1 MSPAVEAQ
9 AQEALDAEQKQK
21 QQQNQL
27 QNQLQNQM
35 QNQHC
40 CGEKGVM
47 LEPFVHQVGGHSCV
61 LRFGEQTI
69 CKPLIPRE
77 HQFYKSLP
85 AAMRKFTP
93 QYRGVVSVSFEEDE
107 EGNLC
112 LIAYPLHS
120 DPAADLENM
129 DHSAD
134 CEPKTKMLKWGKMVA
149 SSLLVD
155 GDIYSKDGRS
165 RLSRKEKEKSVQ
177 KLQED
182 MELEWLQQAEVLYC
196 RLENSHSN
204 AEPQLKHNPW
214 SLKCHQQH
222 LQRMKENA
230 KHRNQYKFILL
241 ENLTWQ
247 HTVPCV
253 LDLKMGTRQH
263 GDDASEEKKAV
274 QIRKCQQS
282 TSASIGVRLC
292 GMQVY
297 QSDTDQLM
305 FMNKYHGRKLTLP
318 GFKEAL
324 FQFFH
329 SGRRLRRELL
339 SPVLSRLRDMQAAL
353 EACESYRFYSSSLL
367 IIYDGAPHR
376 KHTRRR
382 AEDGLSE
389 EEDDEEY
396 DDDEEVEVETGPEEE
411 EEEEEEEAEVAG
423 ALGFPHSP
431 SSASEDSSSSCSS
444 SSSSVSGTSGMGQ
457 ARLSSS
463 FPGGST
469 VDVRMIDF
477 AHTTCRHYREDSVVH
492 EGQDSGYIFGLQNLI
507 TIISELENCST
518 D

>member
-9 AQEALDAEQKQK
+9 AQEAMDAEQKQK
-21 QQQNQL
+21 QQQQQNQL
-27 QNQLQNQM
+27 QNQLQHQQCYM
-35 QNQHC
+35 
-40 CGEKGVM
+40 EKGVM

-61 LRFGEQTI
+61 LRFGEQTL

-85 AAMRKFTP
+85 SAMRKFTP

-120 DPAADLENM
+120 DPASDLENKE
-129 DHSAD
+129 HQAD
-134 CEPKTKMLKWGKMVA
+134 CEPKVLQWGKMLA
-149 SSLLVD
+149 SPLLVD
-155 GDIYSKDGRS
+155 SENYSKDGRS
-165 RLSRKEKEKSVQ
+165 RHSRKDKDKSAHKVQ
-177 KLQED
+177 DD
-182 MELEWLQQAEVLYC
+182 MELDWLQQAEVLHY
-196 RLENSHSN
+196 RLEHSHSN
-204 AEPQLKHNPW
+204 AVPQIKHNPW

-241 ENLTWQ
+241 ENLTWR

-263 GDDASEEKKAV
+263 GDDASEEKKAM

-282 TSASIGVRLC
+282 TSASMGVRLC

-297 QSDTDQLM
+297 HSDTGQLM
-305 FMNKYHGRKLTLP
+305 FMNKYHGRKLTRP

-324 FQFFH
+324 FEFFH

-339 SPVLSRLRDMQAAL
+339 SPVLSRLREMQAAL

-367 IIYDGAPHR
+367 IIYDGASHR

-382 AEDGLSE
+382 TEDGLSE
-389 EEDDEEY
+389 DDEEDDEE
-396 DDDEEVEVETGPEEE
+396 VEAEPEMEEE
-411 EEEEEEEAEVAG
+411 EEEGEVAG
-423 ALGFPHSP
+423 GLDFPHSP
-431 SSASEDSSSSCSS
+431 ATSSDGSNICSS
-444 SSSSVSGTSGMGQ
+444 SSSG
-457 ARLSSS
+457 SSS
-463 FPGGST
+463 ISQTCLSQPDPRSPV

-507 TIISELENCST
+507 TIISELENHST

>member
-9 AQEALDAEQKQK
+9 AQEAMDAEQKQK
-21 QQQNQL
+21 QQQQ
-27 QNQLQNQM
+27 QQQYQQCYM
-35 QNQHC
+35 
-40 CGEKGVM
+40 EKGVM

-120 DPAADLENM
+120 DPTADLENK
-129 DHSAD
+129 DPSSD
-134 CEPKTKMLKWGKMVA
+134 CEPKNKMLKWSKMVT
-149 SSLLVD
+149 SSLLVESEN
-155 GDIYSKDGRS
+155 YCKDGRS
-165 RLSRKEKEKSVQ
+165 RHSRKDKDKSVH

-182 MELEWLQQAEVLYC
+182 MELEWLQQAEVLYY
-196 RLENSHSN
+196 RLERSQSS
-204 AEPQLKHNPW
+204 AIPQLKHNPW

-297 QSDTDQLM
+297 QSDTGQLM

-329 SGRRLRRELL
+329 SGCRLRHELL
-339 SPVLSRLRDMQAAL
+339 SPVLRRLREMQAAL
-353 EACESYRFYSSSLL
+353 ESCESYRFYSSSLL

-382 AEDGLSE
+382 TEDGLSE
-389 EEDDEEY
+389 EEEEDE
-396 DDDEEVEVETGPEEE
+396 DEEVEVEPEMEDEE
-411 EEEEEEEAEVAG
+411 VGEVAG
-423 ALGFPHSP
+423 TLGFPHSP
-431 SSASEDSSSSCSS
+431 SPSCDSSSSCSS
-444 SSSSVSGTSGMGQ
+444 SSSGG
-457 ARLSSS
+457 
-463 FPGGST
+463 GGSGLSQGCLSRSDPCSPV

-507 TIISELENCST
+507 TIISELEHRL

>member
-9 AQEALDAEQKQK
+9 AREAMDAEQTQK
-21 QQQNQL
+21 QQL
-27 QNQLQNQM
+27 QNQLQHQ
-35 QNQHC
+35 QC
-40 CGEKGVM
+40 YLEKGVM

-120 DPAADLENM
+120 DPAADQENK

-134 CEPKTKMLKWGKMVA
+134 CEPKSMMLKWGNMMS

-155 GDIYSKDGRS
+155 GENYSKDSRGRHC
-165 RLSRKEKEKSVQ
+165 RKDKDKSVQ
-177 KLQED
+177 KFQED
-182 MELEWLQQAEVLYC
+182 MELEWLQQAEVLYY
-196 RLENSHSN
+196 RLEHSHSK
-204 AEPQLKHNPW
+204 AVPQLKHNPW

-230 KHRNQYKFILL
+230 KHHNQYKFILL
-241 ENLTWQ
+241 ENLTWR
-247 HTVPCV
+247 HTEPCV

-263 GDDASEEKKAV
+263 GDDASDEKKAMHT
-274 QIRKCQQS
+274 RKCQQS
-282 TSASIGVRLC
+282 TSALIGVRLC

-329 SGRRLRRELL
+329 SGRHLRHELL
-339 SPVLSRLRDMQAAL
+339 SPVLSRLRDMKAAL

-367 IIYDGAPHR
+367 IIYDGAPYR
-376 KHTRRR
+376 KHTRRHT
-382 AEDGLSE
+382 EDGLSE
-389 EEDDEEY
+389 EDE
-396 DDDEEVEVETGPEEE
+396 DEEVEAGPDMEEEDEEE
-411 EEEEEEEAEVAG
+411 EEEEEVSDVAG
-423 ALGFPHSP
+423 ALGYPHSAST
-431 SSASEDSSSSCSS
+431 SSEGSNSCSS
-444 SSSSVSGTSGMGQ
+444 SSGSSSAGSSGISQ
-457 ARLSSS
+457 ARLSCSDPRS
-463 FPGGST
+463 PM
-469 VDVRMIDF
+469 VDVKMIDF
-477 AHTTCRHYREDSVVH
+477 AHTTCKHYREDSVVH

-507 TIISELENCST
+507 TIISELENHST

>member
-9 AQEALDAEQKQK
+9 AQEAMDAEQKQK

-27 QNQLQNQM
+27 QNQLQHQPCYM
-35 QNQHC
+35 
-40 CGEKGVM
+40 EKGVM

-85 AAMRKFTP
+85 SAMRKFTP

-112 LIAYPLHS
+112 LFAYPLHG
-120 DPAADLENM
+120 DPASE
-129 DHSAD
+129 DHPSD
-134 CEPKTKMLKWGKMVA
+134 CEAKMLQWGKMLT

-155 GDIYSKDGRS
+155 SENYSTEGRS
-165 RLSRKEKEKSVQ
+165 RHSRKDKDKSTH

-182 MELEWLQQAEVLYC
+182 MELDWLQQAEVFHC
-196 RLENSHSN
+196 RLEHTHSN
-204 AEPQLKHNPW
+204 AVPQLKHNPW

-241 ENLTWQ
+241 ENLTWR

-263 GDDASEEKKAV
+263 GDDASEEKKAM

-297 QSDTDQLM
+297 HSDTDQLM

-324 FQFFH
+324 FEFFH
-329 SGRRLRRELL
+329 SGRHLRHELL
-339 SPVLSRLRDMQAAL
+339 SPVLSRLREMQAAL

-382 AEDGLSE
+382 AEDGHSE
-389 EEDDEEY
+389 DEE
-396 DDDEEVEVETGPEEE
+396 DDDEEEAEAEPEMEEE
-411 EEEEEEEAEVAG
+411 EEEEEEGEEAG
-423 ALGFPHSP
+423 ALGFPNSP
-431 SSASEDSSSSCSS
+431 SSSSDGSNMCSS
-444 SSSSVSGTSGMGQ
+444 SNGSSSGGSSGMAQ
-457 ARLSSS
+457 SLLSQ
-463 FPGGST
+463 PGPRSPA

-492 EGQDSGYIFGLQNLI
+492 EGQDTGYIFGLQNLI
-507 TIISELENCST
+507 TIISELENHSSDLRLT
-518 D
+518 